1 MFLQWQPQTK
11 IAREYGLGNRQIVFR
26 HAKALGLFEKR
37 ATNIRGMFV
46 ALVERGLDIPR
57 LKVPPATIV
66 QAAIALSKLDSER
79 CSVDRFQRVSA
90 DSAFLDDP
98 RWTVGEMERFAE
110 KGELPKWLKS
120 EMPDTQR
127 RAFEAS
133 ARPN

>member
-1 MFLQWQPQTK
+1 ML
-11 IAREYGLGNRQIVFR
+11 L
-26 HAKALGLFEKR
+26 
-37 ATNIRGMFV
+37 
-46 ALVERGLDIPR
+46 ALVERGLDMSR

-66 QAAIALSKLDSER
+66 QAAIALSKLDSEGR
-79 CSVDRFQRVSA
+79 SVERFQRVSA
-90 DSAFLDDP
+90 GTEFLDDP